1 MENSKSTKQIWKR
14 RNGRGQ
20 SITEVIIGGMVLVP
34 VVLAIIDLA
43 VVVIG
48 GEIVNDLAK
57 QAARAAANSVDG
69 TEANTA
75 VQDVVK
81 TFSTS
86 PTYKNL
92 TLSLDK
98 YDGTHAGQTTV
109 LASVTVVL
117 PVPVPFLNVGP
128 TIALKTQ
135 ATEAIVGIAPPR
147 PN

>member
-1 MENSKSTKQIWKR
+1 
-14 RNGRGQ
+14 
-20 SITEVIIGGMVLVP
+20 MVLVP

-57 QAARAAANSVDG
+57 QAARAAANSVDAA
-69 TEANTA
+69 EANTA

-98 YDGTHAGQTTV
+98 YDGTHDGQTTV